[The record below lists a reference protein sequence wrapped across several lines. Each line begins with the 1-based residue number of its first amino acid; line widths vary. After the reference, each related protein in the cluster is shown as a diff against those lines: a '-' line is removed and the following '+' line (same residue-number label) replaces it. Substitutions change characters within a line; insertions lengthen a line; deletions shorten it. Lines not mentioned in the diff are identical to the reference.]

1 LYVTFQKIGNKE
13 KLMQTKAIRGAF
25 FDFIDNPWKHVGNEQ
40 KSARFYPDGM
50 LVLENGK
57 IKAYGPYNEI
67 SAKFPNVPT
76 THIKDRLILPGFI
89 DGHIHMAQTRVL
101 GVFGQQL
108 LGWLLE
114 GIFPEE
120 KKYSDPA
127 YAKEGATHFFDDLLA
142 GGTTTCQAFLTH
154 SPVSVD
160 AFFEEASRRNMLVIG
175 GLTGIDRFAPKESM
189 DTADNFYKDTT
200 SLIKKWHRKGRNLYA
215 ITPRFPLGCS
225 HDMMERC
232 QRLKK
237 ENPDVWINSHLN
249 ENPHEIRDTNA
260 HHCTHDYLEAF
271 EKYDLVGPKFTGGH
285 SVWTSDNEYK
295 RLSKAGAAVSFCPLS
310 NLFLGSGLF
319 RLGKVTNPEHPV
331 RFSLGCDVGAGNR
344 FSIINV
350 LDEAYK
356 VGMCNNTLL
365 DGSLDPRNCDLAEAE
380 RCKLSPYRA
389 FYAATLGGAHSLYLD
404 DRIGNFD
411 VGKEAD
417 FVVLD
422 WTAGQKAAAW
432 QTSQIA
438 GKDGPKD
445 METAAKLLFS
455 IMILGDDRSVDQ
467 TWIMGNKAYD
477 KSTNA

>member
-1 LYVTFQKIGNKE
+1 MTAE
-13 KLMQTKAIRGAF
+13 AIRGSF
-25 FDFIDNPWKHVGNEQ
+25 FDFIDDPWKHVGHEQ
-40 KSARFYPDGM
+40 KSARFYADGM
-50 LVLENGK
+50 LVVEKGI
-57 IKAYGPYNEI
+57 IKAYGPYEKVSPKYPGI
-67 SAKFPNVPT
+67 PT
-76 THIKDRLILPGFI
+76 THIKDRLILPGFV
-89 DGHIHMAQTRVL
+89 DGHIHMPQVRVL
-101 GVFGQQL
+101 GVYGQQL

-160 AFFEEASRRNMLVIG
+160 AFFEEASRRDMLVIG
-175 GLTGIDRFAPKESM
+175 GLTGIDRFAPEGSW
-189 DTADNFYKDTT
+189 DTAENFYKDTKKM
-200 SLIKKWHRKGRNLYA
+200 IGKWHRKGRNLYA
-215 ITPRFPLGCS
+215 ITPRFPLGCT
-225 HDMMERC
+225 HEMMSACEK
-232 QRLKK
+232 LKK
-237 ENPDVWINSHLN
+237 EFPDVWVNSHLN

-271 EKYDLVGPKFTGGH
+271 EKYHLVGPKFTGGH

-295 RLSKAGAAVSFCPLS
+295 RLSKSGAAVSFCPLS
-310 NLFLGSGLF
+310 NLFLGSGMF
-319 RLGKVTNPEHPV
+319 RLGKVTDPEHRV
-331 RFSLGCDVGAGNR
+331 RFSLGCDVGAGNK

-365 DGSLDPRNCDLAEAE
+365 DGSVDPRNFDAAEAE
-380 RCKLSPYRA
+380 RNKLSPYRA

-422 WTAGQKAAAW
+422 WTSGQKACSW
-432 QTSQIA
+432 QTSLIS
-438 GKDGPKD
+438 GEHGPKN
-445 METAAKLLFS
+445 MEIAAKLLFS
-455 IMILGDDRSVDQ
+455 IMILGDDRSVDE
-467 TWIMGNKAYD
+467 TWIKGKRAYH
-477 KSTNA
+477 KLGKK